1 MSDCDTLTTK
11 KRRRRVWKGDKDCKG
26 LPKDELTKNKRGEIV
41 SKQKH
46 SQTKERY
53 EKLDLDGPKGWM
65 LACKQA
71 SDILGFWP
79 VPIRKGTEFYKLSK
93 KLFEE
98 SKSSYTEFEVLPSA
112 YSPYIPPQ
120 SFGKSPRKNS
130 YKDRVNLASPIKR
143 VEITS
148 PAPKASISKSGPQ
161 KRMKKNSVVSIDG
174 YSPFKP

>member
-11 KRRRRVWKGDKDCKG
+11 KRRRRVWKGDGNCKG
-26 LPKDELTKNKRGEIV
+26 LSKDELTQNKRGNIV

-46 SQTKERY
+46 AQTKERY
-53 EKLDLDGPKGWM
+53 EKLDLYGPKGWT

-79 VPIRKGTEFYKLSK
+79 VPIRKETEFYKLSK

-120 SFGKSPRKNS
+120 SVKKSPKQNS
-130 YKDRVNLASPIKR
+130 PEYQTNLASPIKR
-143 VEITS
+143 LETTS
-148 PAPKASISKSGPQ
+148 PAPKASVSKSGPQ
-161 KRMKKNSVVSIDG
+161 KRMKKSSVVSIDG